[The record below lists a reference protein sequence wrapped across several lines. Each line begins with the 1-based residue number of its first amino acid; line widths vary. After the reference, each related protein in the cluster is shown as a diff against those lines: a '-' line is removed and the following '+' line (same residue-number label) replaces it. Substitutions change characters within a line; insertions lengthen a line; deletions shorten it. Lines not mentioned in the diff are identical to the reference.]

1 MPKSIAQ
8 SNTGAGAIQIGQ
20 VGGNVII
27 HMNTPAT
34 HEVRDNDRREAG
46 LVLGSFAA
54 MFLGISLATPH
65 WTLQATSYFIA
76 CGLTLMS
83 GIVLAT
89 SKRRGK

>member
-1 MPKSIAQ
+1 MPKSIVQ

-27 HMNTPAT
+27 HMSAPASD
-34 HEVRDNDRREAG
+34 EGRNNDRREAG

-76 CGLTLMS
+76 CGLTIVS
-83 GIVLAT
+83 GVVLAT
-89 SKRRGK
+89 SNRSEK